1 MKVYIVTHEH
11 TAEDLESCSNNI
23 VSAHLSR
30 EKAEAS
36 LARERTECIKEY
48 WEGYQ
53 NNDDIQVDHDLSGLF
68 EIHDNYSCNRDE
80 ILIHE
85 EEIID

>member
-11 TAEDLESCSNNI
+11 NTEDTESCFNNI

-30 EKAEAS
+30 EKAEES
-36 LARERTECIKEY
+36 LKKEKEECLSEY
-48 WEGYQ
+48 WKGYEK
-53 NNDDIQVDHDLSGLF
+53 DSGIEIDHDFSGLF
-68 EIHDNYSCNRDE
+68 EIHDNYTCNRDE

-85 EEIID
+85 EEIKD

>member
-1 MKVYIVTHEH
+1 MKIYIVTHEH
-11 TAEDLESCSNNI
+11 NAEDLESCPNNI

-36 LARERTECIKEY
+36 LAREKKECLKEY
-48 WEGYQ
+48 WEGYR
-53 NNDDIQVDHDLSGLF
+53 NDGNVVIDHDLCGLF
-68 EIHDNYSCNRDE
+68 EIHDNYSCDRDE